1 MEKWAIEIS
10 RNFAEMQEQKSDR
23 HGQNSDNLIFMKK
36 NEK

>member
-1 MEKWAIEIS
+1 MEKWALEIS

-23 HGQNSDNLIFMKK
+23 HGKYSDNLIFMTL